1 MAGGGDDRAGL
12 PRIAVIGAGIFAR
25 TQYIPRLREIAH
37 LVVVKAIWSR
47 TEVSSLLQLL
57 TSIPAAMRILGSEA
71 LEPAQ
76 VHELIQSLGVHHYE
90 LAESAKAAAEL
101 ARDFAPEIECKW
113 GDAGLEE
120 IMGDSSVL
128 GVAVVL
134 AGQVQVEL
142 SLKMLK
148 AGKHV
153 IQEKPASASTTEAE
167 SALSM
172 YNSFP
177 KQLARK
183 PIWAL
188 AENYRFEPAFVESRK
203 LINDIGDMMHI
214 QVIIEGSMNSSNPYF
229 SSSWRRNFVFNFTF
243 QGGFILDMG
252 VHFIAGL
259 RMLVGSEI
267 STVSS
272 ISRHVDMAL
281 PPPDNICS
289 LFQLENGC
297 AGVFVFAVN
306 SRSPKILWRVDGT
319 KGTIQIER
327 GIDSGKHGYQ
337 VLFSTENG
345 QCQKTFYPFCGVNE
359 ELKAFVH
366 DIVEASKD
374 GDHEAEPRSS
384 YVEGARDVAVLE
396 AMLESS
402 EKQGAPVQVKIF

>member
-1 MAGGGDDRAGL
+1 MAGDSELL
-12 PRIAVIGAGIFAR
+12 PRIAVVGAGIFAR
-25 TQYIPRLREIAH
+25 TQYIPRLREISH
-37 LVVVKAIWSR
+37 LVVLKAIWSR
-47 TEVSSLLQLL
+47 TQVS
-57 TSIPAAMRILGSEA
+57 
-71 LEPAQ
+71 
-76 VHELIQSLGVHHYE
+76 
-90 LAESAKAAAEL
+90 AEAAAEL
-101 ARDFAPEIECKW
+101 ARDFAPGIECKW

-120 IMGDSSVL
+120 IMGDPSIL

-153 IQEKPASASTTEAE
+153 IQEKPASGSTTEAE
-167 SALSM
+167 TALSV

-177 KQLARK
+177 NKFPYK

-188 AENYRFEPAFVESRK
+188 GENYRFEPAFVESSK
-203 LINDIGDMMHI
+203 LMNDIGDMMNI
-214 QVIIEGSMNSSNPYF
+214 QVIVEGSMNSSNPYF
-229 SSSWRRNFVFNFTF
+229 NSSWRRNFV
-243 QGGFILDMG
+243 GGFILDMG

-259 RMLVGSEI
+259 RMLVGSEVA
-267 STVSS
+267 TVSS
-272 ISRHVDMAL
+272 ISRHVDTDL

-297 AGVFVFAVN
+297 AGVLVFAVN

-319 KGTIQIER
+319 KGTVKIER
-327 GIDSGKHGYQ
+327 GDDGGKHGYQ
-337 VLFSTENG
+337 VLFSSESG
-345 QCQKTFYPFCGVNE
+345 ECQKTFYPFCGVHE

-366 DIVEASKD
+366 DMVQASKD
-374 GDHEAEPRSS
+374 GDHKAEPRSS

-402 EKQGAPVQVKIF
+402 AKQGAMVQVKKF

>member
-1 MAGGGDDRAGL
+1 MAAGDEL
-12 PRIAVIGAGIFAR
+12 PQIAVVGAGIFAR

-37 LVVVKAIWSR
+37 LVLLKTIWSR
-47 TEVSSLLQLL
+47 TK
-57 TSIPAAMRILGSEA
+57 
-71 LEPAQ
+71 
-76 VHELIQSLGVHHYE
+76 
-90 LAESAKAAAEL
+90 ESAEAAAEL
-101 ARDFAPEIECKW
+101 ARDFAPEIQPRW

-120 IMGDSSVL
+120 IMGDASISA
-128 GVAVVL
+128 VAVVL
-134 AGQVQVEL
+134 AGQVQVDL

-153 IQEKPASASTTEAE
+153 IQATMEAE
-167 SALSM
+167 TALSV

-177 KQLARK
+177 NQFPYK

-203 LINDIGDMMHI
+203 LMSDIGDMMNI
-214 QVIIEGSMNSSNPYF
+214 QVIVEGSMNSSNPYF
-229 SSSWRRNFVFNFTF
+229 NSSWRRNFV
-243 QGGFILDMG
+243 GGFILDMG

-259 RMLVGSEI
+259 RMMVGSEI
-267 STVSS
+267 ATVSS
-272 ISRHVDMAL
+272 ISRHVDKAL

-306 SRSPKILWRVDGT
+306 SRTPKILWRVDGT
-319 KGTIQIER
+319 RGTVQIER
-327 GIDSGKHGYQ
+327 GIASGKHGYQ
-337 VLFSTENG
+337 VLFTNENG
-345 QCQKTFYPFCGVNE
+345 QCQTTFYPFCGVNE

-366 DIVEASKD
+366 DIGQANKD
-374 GDHEAEPRSS
+374 GDHKAEPRSS

-402 EKQGAPVQVKIF
+402 AKQGTMVQVKKF

>member
-1 MAGGGDDRAGL
+1 MAGDGDGRAGL

-37 LVVVKAIWSR
+37 LVVLKAIWSR
-47 TEVSSLLQLL
+47 TE
-57 TSIPAAMRILGSEA
+57 
-71 LEPAQ
+71 
-76 VHELIQSLGVHHYE
+76 
-90 LAESAKAAAEL
+90 ESAKAAAEL

-120 IMGDSSVL
+120 IMGDSSIM

-153 IQEKPASASTTEAE
+153 IQEKPASGSTTEAE
-167 SALSM
+167 TALSI

-177 KQLARK
+177 NQFPYK

-188 AENYRFEPAFVESRK
+188 GENYRFEPAFLESSK
-203 LINDIGDMMHI
+203 LIKDIGDMMHI

-229 SSSWRRNFVFNFTF
+229 SSSWRRNFV
-243 QGGFILDMG
+243 GGFILDMG

-259 RMLVGSEI
+259 RMLVGSEVT
-267 STVSS
+267 SVSS

-319 KGTIQIER
+319 KGTIQVER
-327 GIDSGKHGYQ
+327 GVDSGKHGYQ
-337 VLFSTENG
+337 VLFSGENG

-359 ELKAFVH
+359 ELKTFVQ
-366 DIVEASKD
+366 DMLAASKD
-374 GDHEAEPRSS
+374 GDHKAEPRSS

-402 EKQGAPVQVKIF
+402 AKQGAPVQVKRFP

>member
-1 MAGGGDDRAGL
+1 MTADGAGL
-12 PRIAVIGAGIFAR
+12 PQIAVIGAGIFAR

-37 LVVVKAIWSR
+37 LVVLKAIWSR
-47 TEVSSLLQLL
+47 TE
-57 TSIPAAMRILGSEA
+57 
-71 LEPAQ
+71 
-76 VHELIQSLGVHHYE
+76 
-90 LAESAKAAAEL
+90 ESAKAATEL

-120 IMGDSSVL
+120 IMADSTIM

-167 SALSM
+167 AALSI
-172 YNSFP
+172 YNSFQNHVP
-177 KQLARK
+177 HK

-203 LINDIGDMMHI
+203 LVNDIGDMMNI

-229 SSSWRRNFVFNFTF
+229 SSSWRRNFV
-243 QGGFILDMG
+243 GGFILDMG

-267 STVSS
+267 ATVSS
-272 ISRHVDMAL
+272 VSRHVDMAL

-306 SRSPKILWRVDGT
+306 SKSPKILWRVDET

-337 VLFSTENG
+337 VLFSSGNG
-345 QCQKTFYPFCGVNE
+345 QCQNTFYPFCGVNE
-359 ELKAFVH
+359 ELKSFVH
-366 DIVEASKD
+366 DISEASKD
-374 GDHEAEPRSS
+374 GDHKAETRSS

-402 EKQGAPVQVKIF
+402 EKQGTPVQVKRF

>member
-1 MAGGGDDRAGL
+1 MAGDGL
-12 PRIAVIGAGIFAR
+12 PRIAVVGAGIFAR
-25 TQYIPRLREIAH
+25 TQYIPRLREISH
-37 LVVVKAIWSR
+37 LVLLKAIWSR
-47 TEVSSLLQLL
+47 TK
-57 TSIPAAMRILGSEA
+57 
-71 LEPAQ
+71 
-76 VHELIQSLGVHHYE
+76 
-90 LAESAKAAAEL
+90 ESAEAAAEL
-101 ARDFAPEIECKW
+101 TRDFAPEIQPRW

-120 IMGDSSVL
+120 IMGDASISA
-128 GVAVVL
+128 VAVVL

-153 IQEKPASASTTEAE
+153 IQATMEAE
-167 SALSM
+167 TALSV
-172 YNSFP
+172 YNSYPNQFP
-177 KQLARK
+177 YK

-203 LINDIGDMMHI
+203 LMSDIGDMMNI
-214 QVIIEGSMNSSNPYF
+214 QVIVEGSMNSSNPYF
-229 SSSWRRNFVFNFTF
+229 NSSWRRNFV
-243 QGGFILDMG
+243 GGFILDMG

-259 RMLVGSEI
+259 RMMVGSEI
-267 STVSS
+267 ATVSS
-272 ISRHVDMAL
+272 ISRHVDKAL

-319 KGTIQIER
+319 KGTVQIER
-327 GIDSGKHGYQ
+327 GIASGKHGYQ
-337 VLFSTENG
+337 VLFTNENG
-345 QCQKTFYPFCGVNE
+345 QCQTTFYPFCGVNE

-366 DIVEASKD
+366 DIVQAKKD
-374 GDHEAEPRSS
+374 GDHKAESRSS

-402 EKQGAPVQVKIF
+402 AKQGATVQVKKFLHL

>member
-12 PRIAVIGAGIFAR
+12 PRIAVVGAGIFAR

-47 TEVSSLLQLL
+47 TQ
-57 TSIPAAMRILGSEA
+57 
-71 LEPAQ
+71 
-76 VHELIQSLGVHHYE
+76 
-90 LAESAKAAAEL
+90 ESAKAAAEL

-120 IMGDSSVL
+120 IMGDSSIM

-153 IQEKPASASTTEAE
+153 IQEKPASESTTEAE
-167 SALSM
+167 TALSI

-177 KQLARK
+177 KQFAHK

-214 QVIIEGSMNSSNPYF
+214 QVIVEGSMNSSNPYF
-229 SSSWRRNFVFNFTF
+229 NSSWRRNFV
-243 QGGFILDMG
+243 GGFILDMG

-267 STVSS
+267 STV
-272 ISRHVDMAL
+272 
-281 PPPDNICS
+281 
-289 LFQLENGC
+289 QLENGC

-337 VLFSTENG
+337 VLFSSENG

-374 GDHEAEPRSS
+374 GDHKAEPRSS

-402 EKQGAPVQVKIF
+402 AKQGAPVQVKIF

>member
-1 MAGGGDDRAGL
+1 MAGEVHGGAKH

-37 LVVVKAIWSR
+37 LVALKAIWSR
-47 TEVSSLLQLL
+47 TQ
-57 TSIPAAMRILGSEA
+57 
-71 LEPAQ
+71 
-76 VHELIQSLGVHHYE
+76 
-90 LAESAKAAAEL
+90 ESAMAAAEL
-101 ARDFAPEIECKW
+101 ARDFAPEVECKW
-113 GDAGLEE
+113 GDVGLEE
-120 IMGDSSVL
+120 IMGDTSIM

-153 IQEKPASASTTEAE
+153 IQATIEAE
-167 SALSM
+167 TALSI
-172 YNSFP
+172 YNSFTNQFP
-177 KQLARK
+177 QK

-188 AENYRFEPAFVESRK
+188 GENYRFEPAFVESSK
-203 LINDIGDMMHI
+203 LINEIGDMMHI
-214 QVIIEGSMNSSNPYF
+214 QVIIEGSMNCSNPYF
-229 SSSWRRNFVFNFTF
+229 NSSWRRNFV
-243 QGGFILDMG
+243 GGFILDMG

-259 RMLVGSEI
+259 RMLVGVEI
-267 STVSS
+267 TSVSS
-272 ISRHVDMAL
+272 ISRHVDMSL

-319 KGTIQIER
+319 KGTIQVER
-327 GIDSGKHGYQ
+327 GVDSGKHGYQ
-337 VLFSTENG
+337 VLFAGESG
-345 QCQKTFYPFCGVNE
+345 QCQNTFYPFCGVNE
-359 ELKAFVH
+359 ELKMFVH
-366 DIVEASKD
+366 DMLDASED
-374 GDHEAEPRSS
+374 GDHKADPRSS

-402 EKQGAPVQVKIF
+402 AKQGAPVQVKRF

>member
-1 MAGGGDDRAGL
+1 MAGDGDGRAGL
-12 PRIAVIGAGIFAR
+12 PRIAVVGAGIFAR

-37 LVVVKAIWSR
+37 LVVLKAIWSR
-47 TEVSSLLQLL
+47 TE
-57 TSIPAAMRILGSEA
+57 
-71 LEPAQ
+71 
-76 VHELIQSLGVHHYE
+76 
-90 LAESAKAAAEL
+90 ESAKAAAEL

-120 IMGDSSVL
+120 IMGDSSML

-153 IQEKPASASTTEAE
+153 IQATTEAE
-167 SALSM
+167 TALSI

-177 KQLARK
+177 NQFPYK

-188 AENYRFEPAFVESRK
+188 GENYRFEPAFVESSK
-203 LINDIGDMMHI
+203 LIKDIGDMMHI

-229 SSSWRRNFVFNFTF
+229 SSSWRRNFV
-243 QGGFILDMG
+243 GGFILDMG

-259 RMLVGSEI
+259 RMLVGSEVT
-267 STVSS
+267 SVSA

-319 KGTIQIER
+319 KGTIQVER
-327 GIDSGKHGYQ
+327 GVDSGKHGYQ
-337 VLFSTENG
+337 VLFSGEIG
-345 QCQKTFYPFCGVNE
+345 QCQNTFYPFCGVNE
-359 ELKAFVH
+359 ELKTFVQ
-366 DIVEASKD
+366 DMLAASKD
-374 GDHEAEPRSS
+374 GDHNAEPRSS

-402 EKQGAPVQVKIF
+402 AKQGAPVQVKRFP

>member
-1 MAGGGDDRAGL
+1 MAGDGNGRAEL

-37 LVVVKAIWSR
+37 LVVLKSIWSR
-47 TEVSSLLQLL
+47 TQ
-57 TSIPAAMRILGSEA
+57 
-71 LEPAQ
+71 
-76 VHELIQSLGVHHYE
+76 
-90 LAESAKAAAEL
+90 ESAKAAAEL
-101 ARDFAPEIECKW
+101 ARDFAPDIECKW

-120 IMGDSSVL
+120 IMGDSSIM
-128 GVAVVL
+128 GVAIVL

-153 IQEKPASASTTEAE
+153 IQATTEAE
-167 SALSM
+167 TALSI
-172 YNSFP
+172 YHSFQNLFP
-177 KQLARK
+177 HK
-183 PIWAL
+183 PIWAVG
-188 AENYRFEPAFVESRK
+188 ENYRFEPAFIESSK

-229 SSSWRRNFVFNFTF
+229 NSTWRRNFV
-243 QGGFILDMG
+243 GGFILDMG

-267 STVSS
+267 TSVSS

-306 SRSPKILWRVDGT
+306 SRSPKVELNIILNPSRNHTNAIITQILWRVDGT
-319 KGTIQIER
+319 KGTIQVER
-327 GIDSGKHGYQ
+327 GVDSGKHGYQ
-337 VLFSTENG
+337 VLFSGENG

-359 ELKAFVH
+359 ELKTFVH
-366 DIVEASKD
+366 DMLEAGKD
-374 GDHEAEPRSS
+374 GDHKAAPRGS

-402 EKQGAPVQVKIF
+402 AKQGAPVQVKRF

>member
-1 MAGGGDDRAGL
+1 MTGDGDGRAGL
-12 PRIAVIGAGIFAR
+12 PRIAVVGAGIFAR

-37 LVVVKAIWSR
+37 LVVLKAIWSR
-47 TEVSSLLQLL
+47 TQ
-57 TSIPAAMRILGSEA
+57 
-71 LEPAQ
+71 
-76 VHELIQSLGVHHYE
+76 
-90 LAESAKAAAEL
+90 ESAKAAAEL

-120 IMGDSSVL
+120 IIGDSSIM

-167 SALSM
+167 TALSI

-177 KQLARK
+177 NQFPYK

-188 AENYRFEPAFVESRK
+188 GENYRFEPAFVESSK
-203 LINDIGDMMHI
+203 LIKDIGDMMNI

-229 SSSWRRNFVFNFTF
+229 NSSWRRNFV
-243 QGGFILDMG
+243 GGFVLDMG

-267 STVSS
+267 TSVSS

-319 KGTIQIER
+319 KGTIQVER
-327 GIDSGKHGYQ
+327 GVDSGKHGYQ
-337 VLFSTENG
+337 VLFSGENG

-359 ELKAFVH
+359 ELKMFVQ
-366 DIVEASKD
+366 DMLAASKD
-374 GDHEAEPRSS
+374 GDHKAEPRSS

-402 EKQGAPVQVKIF
+402 VKQGAPVQVKRFP